1 MPSLTFNWVITEPP
15 IELPALLVKNV
26 VPPPL
31 SVPLLDSK
39 IPKSLG
45 RTYVPGPGVP
55 NEG

>member
-15 IELPALLVKNV
+15 IELPALLAKNV